1 MCRKAI
7 WRQAHRLC
15 CSVDHSRLERSRI
28 WKQGAALRGADRTA
42 SMTEERSRRTKA
54 REVDYRCSSSSS
66 QIYPP
71 PPVFDPCCFPLV
83 EMLDKYFSV
92 RQGSNLRVRHG
103 LILPRWHGCVATTE
117 SMWSSF
123 WETGKGF
130 GMLTHLGR
138 WWQKHLFVLAI
149 GDEKLSSENYH

>member
-1 MCRKAI
+1 MQKSHLKTGAQAVLLRRPQQIGEKQNMETGSGSEGSWQNSKYD
-7 WRQAHRLC
+7 WRENQTDQSSRGRLPPLFI
-15 CSVDHSRLERSRI
+15 LESNI
-28 WKQGAALRGADRTA
+28 
-42 SMTEERSRRTKA
+42 S
-54 REVDYRCSSSSS
+54 
-66 QIYPP
+66 
-71 PPVFDPCCFPLV
+71 PPVSDPCCFPLG